1 MSNKL
6 PENLILVDKPK
17 GITSFDVIRILRR
30 EMGIKKM
37 GHAGT
42 LDPLATGL
50 MIIGIND
57 GTKQMEQFLKLDKSY
72 EAEILLGTKT
82 DTGDLEGKVI
92 ETREV
97 TNVEEDYVEEFFRN
111 FHGEFD
117 MPVPKYSAIKSGGK
131 ALYEYARAGEDVEVP
146 VKKMKIY
153 KSVLKGI
160 EETSEGFILKVNFD
174 VASGVY
180 IRSIVEFVGN
190 FLDVP
195 ATLANLRRTK
205 IGEYDLKG
213 SKKLDFKGFSR
224 GRKG

>member
-1 MSNKL
+1 MKNKIS
-6 PENLILVDKPK
+6 ENIILVDKPK

-30 EMGIKKM
+30 DLGIKKM

-57 GTKQMEQFLKLDKSY
+57 GTKKMEQFLKLDKSY

-82 DTGDLEGKVI
+82 DTGDLEGEVI
-92 ETREV
+92 ETHEI
-97 TNVEEDYVEEFFRN
+97 TNIEEDYIEEVIRN

-117 MPVPKYSAIKSGGK
+117 IPVPKYSAIKKDGK
-131 ALYEYARAGEDVEVP
+131 ALYEYAREGTEVEIP
-146 VKKMKIY
+146 VKKMKVY
-153 KSVLKGI
+153 KSEFRGI
-160 EETSEGFILKVNFD
+160 EETEEGFILKVNFD

-180 IRSIVEFVGN
+180 IRSLVEFIGN
-190 FLDVP
+190 FLDTP

-213 SKKLDFKGFSR
+213 AKKLDTKGFS
-224 GRKG
+224 GRPKG

>member
-1 MSNKL
+1 MNKKL
-6 PENLILVDKPK
+6 PQNIILVDKPK

-30 EMGIKKM
+30 DLGIRKM

-42 LDPLATGL
+42 LDPLASGL
-50 MIIGIND
+50 MIIGVND

-82 DTGDLEGKVI
+82 DTGDLEGEII
-92 ETREV
+92 ESREV
-97 TNVEEDYVEEFFRN
+97 TNVEEDYVEEVIRA

-117 MPVPKYSAIKSGGK
+117 IAVPKYSAIKRNGK
-131 ALYEYARAGEDVEVP
+131 ALYEYARDGIDVPVP

-153 KSVLKGI
+153 KSELRGI
-160 EETSEGFILKVNFD
+160 EETENGFVLRVNFD

-180 IRSIVEFVGN
+180 IRSLVEFIGN
-190 FLDVP
+190 FLDTP

-205 IGEYDLKG
+205 IGEFDI
-213 SKKLDFKGFSR
+213 KKA
-224 GRKG
+224 RKI